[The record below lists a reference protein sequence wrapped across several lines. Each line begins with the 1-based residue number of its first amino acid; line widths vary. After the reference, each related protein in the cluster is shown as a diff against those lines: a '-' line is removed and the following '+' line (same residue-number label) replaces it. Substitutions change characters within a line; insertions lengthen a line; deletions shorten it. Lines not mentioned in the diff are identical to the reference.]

1 VVVNVSRAVVAAARG
16 KFEFVQVLNITA
28 PPEALAAR
36 LVARARETADDI
48 SRRVARAGQFAL
60 AGDDVLELVNDS
72 DIETGVSR
80 LVEALRAS

>member
-1 VVVNVSRAVVAAARG
+1 
-16 KFEFVQVLNITA
+16 
-28 PPEALAAR
+28 
-36 LVARARETADDI
+36 VARARETADDI

-72 DIETGVSR
+72 DVETGVSR